1 MAEAVLNVDT
11 REESGKQAAKQ
22 LRSKGFIPAIL
33 YGPGETPS
41 LLSIN
46 RRELTNLLNSFG
58 RNIVVNLTLDKG
70 KKEIKTFMYEIQI
83 DPISGNI
90 IHIDFK
96 HISLKE
102 KIHVEIPIHLEGTP
116 EGVRNEGGIIEHI
129 MHTLEIRC
137 FPTDIPEKITFDV
150 TTLHIGDVIH
160 VKDIK
165 QENFEIIPDPERTVI
180 HIIPPRVVVVEE
192 VEEEIA
198 EVVEGEI
205 EEAAEP
211 EVIGKKPEETDQ
223 EKGE

>member
-1 MAEAVLNVDT
+1 MAEAVLHVDT
-11 REESGKQAAKQ
+11 REEKGKQAVKQ

-33 YGPGETPS
+33 YGPGESPS

-46 RRELTNLLNSFG
+46 SRELINLLNSFG

-70 KKEIKTFMYEIQI
+70 KKKIKTFIFEIQN
-83 DPISGNI
+83 DPVSGNI
-90 IHIDFK
+90 IHVDFK
-96 HISLKE
+96 HITLKE
-102 KIHVEIPIHLEGTP
+102 KIHVEVPIHLEGTP

-129 MHTLEIRC
+129 MHALEIKC
-137 FPTDIPEKITFDV
+137 LPTDIPEQISVDV
-150 TTLHIGDVIH
+150 TALHIGDVIH
-160 VKDIK
+160 VRDLQ
-165 QENFEIIPDPERTVI
+165 QENLEIISDPERTVI
-180 HIIPPRVVVVEE
+180 HIIAPKVVVVEE

-211 EVIGKKPEETDQ
+211 EVIGRKPEETDQ